1 MALVRITGNAWT
13 HQGEPIPAER
23 RPELFFVPKAH
34 GIGDDSLLLGVEAK
48 AALETDG
55 EFAADVESYPGL
67 LYQPRMRWLLNP
79 EEPDPEMWAYGSAEW
94 PFLIA
99 PGSGGPIG
107 DLIGV
112 FPPGTILVGIGEPPI
127 GGVVWI
133 DITDET
139 ENGVAV
145 WAPEGTF

>member
-1 MALVRITGNAWT
+1 MPLVQITGNAWT
-13 HQGEPIPAER
+13 HQGQPIGPER
-23 RPELFFVPKAH
+23 RPELFFAPKAH
-34 GIGDDSLLLGVEAK
+34 GFGDDSLLIGVEAK
-48 AALETDG
+48 ADLQASGYFTVMVE
-55 EFAADVESYPGL
+55 AAPGL

-79 EEPDPEMWAYGSAEW
+79 AEQDPEQWAYGYAEW

-99 PGSGGPIG
+99 PGNGGVIG